1 MKRHYDQSNSEKKAF
16 HQGLLRFGGR
26 STAASRQVSK
36 PGIGAVAESS
46 HAETAVRGRE
56 RRERARKRER
66 GRDKW
71 GGDLRTAWAFETSK
85 YTPSDLHP
93 TRSHLLILKKQFYQ
107 LGPNIQTYKL
117 TESVLI
123 LTTSTKGELQ
133 DHPSTL

>member
-1 MKRHYDQSNSEKKAF
+1 MTKATQKRKHSIRACLDSEGGARQRAGSKQAWHWSNSWELTCWDSYKGEGEEGEGKKKGEREG
-16 HQGLLRFGGR
+16 QVGG
-26 STAASRQVSK
+26 
-36 PGIGAVAESS
+36 
-46 HAETAVRGRE
+46 
-56 RRERARKRER
+56 
-66 GRDKW
+66 
-71 GGDLRTAWAFETSK
+71 GGPENGMGFETSK
-85 YTPSDLHP
+85 YTPSGLHP